1 MKKIQLICM
10 GVILAVSLCACA
22 GNSKPVEQNKSA
34 SESSVEEKVETDSG
48 KTDEDPGKN
57 TSDDWKK
64 YSSLEEYAETISADI
79 QASADK
85 INKEWEAV
93 NKDTDSYE
101 AYRDNKDRVTG
112 FYAFGEGESATLY
125 AGLSDKAV
133 NYFKAIVESG
143 AVDDYDKW
151 DGAMEKFYDT
161 WDNSVSGY
169 YDTWDGIYGN
179 SYDHMDN
186 TVTMD
191 ATSDYEEYSNLW
203 AEMYKAYSDS
213 WGVMYKQYS
222 DSWAEIYAMYSDV
235 WAGFYAGE
243 KDVDKIISEGKIKRE
258 EAAEAATGEQSAHES
273 KEPEKSKIAEEET
286 EPDKNEEAGES
297 GSVFDP
303 QDVSDETIES
313 IETYGD
319 YLIMYEK
326 IVEDYL
332 ANYED
337 VVKDTALYDEA
348 AFQQMK
354 DEVDE
359 EIESQEEEY
368 GAMKDQ
374 KIVGKDSVVEF
385 LKSYRDSL
393 QEMVDSYEETV
404 KALN

>member
-10 GVILAVSLCACA
+10 GVILAVSLCACS

-34 SESSVEEKVETDSG
+34 SEASVEEKVETDSG
-48 KTDEDPGKN
+48 KTEEDSGKN

-64 YSSLEEYAETISADI
+64 YSSLEEYAETISADV

-85 INKEWEAV
+85 INEEWEAV

-101 AYRDNKDRVTG
+101 EYRDNKDRVTG
-112 FYAFGEGESATLY
+112 FYAFCEEESATLY

-258 EAAEAATGEQSAHES
+258 EAAEAATVEQSAPES
-273 KEPEKSKIAEEET
+273 KEPEKSKTAEEET
-286 EPDKNEEAGES
+286 ETDKNEEAGES
-297 GSVFDP
+297 GSVFKP

-393 QEMVDSYEETV
+393 QEIVDSYEETV